1 MTPAPVLALRLLR
14 VLAHLLQGLATCALV
29 FPWLGHERRMAC
41 IGRWSARLLRIFRVS
56 VELAPGSPPAEHGL
70 WVANHVSWLDVFV
83 IDAVVPARFVAKSEV
98 RRWPLVGVLSA
109 LAGTIFVERASLRS
123 LKLTVAA
130 LVTALRQGE
139 RIAVFPEGT
148 SAAQGAMQ
156 PFRANLFE
164 AAVAAPA
171 PVQPLAIRYLDPDG
185 RPHPAVE
192 YIGDTSLAESILALL
207 SGPPI
212 RARLEILPALAPGA
226 GDRRAL
232 ARDAH
237 DAIQASLARAA
248 GSPAYNG
255 PAFDP
260 AGLP

>member
-1 MTPAPVLALRLLR
+1 VRFAPTLALALRLLR
-14 VLAHLLQGLATCALV
+14 VLAHLLRGLAICALV
-29 FPWLGHERRMAC
+29 FPWLGRERRMAC
-41 IGRWSARLLRIFRVS
+41 VGRWSAQLLRIFRVS
-56 VELAPGSPPAEHGL
+56 VELAPDAGPVGHGL

-83 IDAVVPARFVAKSEV
+83 INAVFPARFVAKSEV

-109 LAGTIFVERASLRS
+109 LAGTMFVERASLRS

-130 LVTALRQGE
+130 LAVALQRGE

-164 AAVAAPA
+164 AAVEARAA
-171 PVQPLAIRYLDPDG
+171 VQPLAIRYLDPDG

-192 YIGDTSLAESILALL
+192 YIGDTSLAESILTML
-207 SGPPI
+207 SGTPI
-212 RARLEILPALAPGA
+212 HARLDTLPALAPGA

-232 ARDAH
+232 AREAH
-237 DAIQASLARAA
+237 DAIQRKLARAA
-248 GSPAYNG
+248 GVDAERSTG
-255 PAFDP
+255 
-260 AGLP
+260 